1 MRTIAFSQ
9 QALDE
14 ALSVLRNGGV
24 IAHATETCYGLACD
38 VSNIEAVKKLF
49 AIKQRPETQP
59 VSGLFASLEQAKEYA
74 EWNERALKLAE
85 EYLPGPLTV
94 ILPLRDDA
102 PKILHPVVRASGPDA
117 PTTKRTIGIRISSHP
132 VASMLVIG
140 FESPLTTTSANIH
153 GQPNPYS
160 AEDIQTQ
167 FADAPVKPDLIL
179 DSGRLPQVPP
189 STIVDCT
196 KEELTQRRAGD
207 IKL

>member
-9 QALDE
+9 SALDE
-14 ALSVLRNGGV
+14 ALSVLKDGGV
-24 IAHATETCYGLACD
+24 VAHATETCYGFACD
-38 VSNIEAVKKLF
+38 ISNLNAVKKLF
-49 AIKQRPETQP
+49 AIKQRPEGQP

-74 EWNERALKLAE
+74 EWNEKALTLAG

-94 ILPLRDDA
+94 ILHLKA
-102 PKILHPVVRASGPDA
+102 ESPKALHPTASGDA
-117 PTTKRTIGIRISSHP
+117 TTIGVRISSHP
-132 VASMLVIG
+132 VASMLVTG
-140 FESPLTTTSANIH
+140 FDSPLTTTSANVH

-160 AEDIQTQ
+160 AEDIFAQ
-167 FADAPVKPDLIL
+167 FDGMEFQPDLIL

>member
-9 QALDE
+9 SALGE
-14 ALSVLRNGGV
+14 ALSVLKDGGV
-24 IAHATETCYGLACD
+24 VAHATETCYGFACD
-38 VSNIEAVKKLF
+38 ISNHNAVKKLF
-49 AIKQRPETQP
+49 AIKQRPESQP

-74 EWNERALKLAE
+74 EWNEKALTLAG

-94 ILPLRDDA
+94 ILPLRTDA
-102 PKILHPVVRASGPDA
+102 PMVLHPVVETSDSDVS
-117 PTTKRTIGIRISSHP
+117 TMKRTIGIRISSHP
-132 VASMLVIG
+132 VASMLVAAFG
-140 FESPLTTTSANIH
+140 SPLTTTSANVH

-160 AEDIQTQ
+160 AEDIAAQ
-167 FADAPVKPDLIL
+167 FDGLEFQPDLIL
-179 DSGRLPQVPP
+179 DSGQVPP